1 MGKAA
6 WTPLYISVAWT
17 VMISYQLFVQTAVAT
32 VVDSIFKFWPSTTT
46 AWFASRS
53 DMMSFIHAYAW
64 VFVLTSV
71 MPSVLLKKRNSVLT
85 QFLACLTLT
94 IVPIWVRDN
103 LYYYTDNQVVDRIFN
118 MSGLFNDPLYATT
131 FLLAPYIFMISLDI
145 YTRVK
150 DRREEEW
157 MQKAETYW

>member
-32 VVDSIFKFWPSTTT
+32 VVDSIFMFWPSTTT
-46 AWFASRS
+46 AWLASRS

-71 MPSVLLKKRNSVLT
+71 VPSILLKKRASVLT
-85 QFLACLTLT
+85 QFLACLMLT
-94 IVPIWVRDN
+94 VAPIWVRDN
-103 LYYYTDNQVVDRIFN
+103 LHYYTDTQVVDRIFN
-118 MSGLFNDPLYATT
+118 MSDLFRDPLYAAI
-131 FLLAPYIFMISLDI
+131 FLLAPYILMISLDI
-145 YTRVK
+145 HSRVK
-150 DRREEEW
+150 YKEG
-157 MQKAETYW
+157 